1 MYPSAINYIQKRAK
15 KYLEKFFELSNI
27 DEYIKKQSIRIFFN
41 IANNIEG
48 SFELI
53 DKAAISYARES
64 ESTPFQTLIQGF
76 GYNDQGMVI
85 TLLKFINQM
94 IFNAG
99 DEESKQGKFIAKL
112 ETLGIYDLLQRWG
125 NQSNNEDIEGQ
136 ITAFQLCAN
145 KVTFSTE
152 YQLEVFKNKN
162 KELDLHS
169 KVLEK
174 KVEAYK
180 EQ

>member
-1 MYPSAINYIQKRAK
+1 M
-15 KYLEKFFELSNI
+15 
-27 DEYIKKQSIRIFFN
+27 
-41 IANNIEG
+41 EG

-53 DKAAISYARES
+53 DKAAINYARES

-125 NQSNNEDIEGQ
+125 N
-136 ITAFQLCAN
+136 
-145 KVTFSTE
+145 
-152 YQLEVFKNKN
+152 
-162 KELDLHS
+162 
-169 KVLEK
+169 
-174 KVEAYK
+174 
-180 EQ
+180 